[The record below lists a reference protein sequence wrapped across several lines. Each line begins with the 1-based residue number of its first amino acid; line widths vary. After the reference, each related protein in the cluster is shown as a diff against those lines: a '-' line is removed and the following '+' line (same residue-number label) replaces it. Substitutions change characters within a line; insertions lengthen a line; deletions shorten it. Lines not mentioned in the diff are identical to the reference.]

1 MNIINAIKTACVG
14 IALVTQG
21 NATRQTNPQLQTPI
35 FETTKK
41 IIDGALEFTS
51 FTDMGTCLFPDAKHC
66 KTVRTDVSGK
76 VLACASQDK
85 REEEELKECYVKKAH
100 AHYADLKG
108 KQSKIP
114 MGLSLKI

>member
-51 FTDMGTCLFPDAKHC
+51 FTDMGTCLSQMPNTVKLLEQMLAARFSHVHHKIKGGRRIKRMLC
-66 KTVRTDVSGK
+66 KKSARS
-76 VLACASQDK
+76 LRRFK
-85 REEEELKECYVKKAH
+85 RENNRKYQW
-100 AHYADLKG
+100 G
-108 KQSKIP
+108 
-114 MGLSLKI
+114 